1 MFSNKKLFLI
11 VMVLSILFLSTQ
23 VAFAQDIDNVTLG
36 DNGDNHVLSN
46 DNLYRMDV
54 LLNINARD
62 NHVLSNDNPKNKTV
76 FIISDSLGTN
86 ILDSASGDFYNNDNL
101 SGFDLVVRSGDQ
113 VNDMDEEELH
123 SLFESSD
130 AFIGEWIST
139 DVDSV
144 LTSLLTKYPEVSN
157 KELFLI
163 LELPSGNLNS
173 GSTSLNLVR
182 NNTLNYN
189 KIFSSCTDAELIEY
203 FENTKRGSSYT
214 DFSNYIEESSF
225 NDVFNQLVLY
235 KNLNDKDNLKDANG
249 NAIANAKVTV
259 TLNGA
264 KKVLTTNDKGQV
276 SHAISSTLAPKTYT
290 AQISF
295 DGDSNHIKSTAK
307 TTVVVKKATPKMTA
321 KSVTFKVKTK
331 TKKYS
336 ITLKDN
342 AGKVMKKVKVTIK
355 VNGKTYSAVTDNY
368 GKTTFKITK
377 LTKKGKFTA
386 TIKYAGSKY
395 FNALTKSVKITT
407 K

>member
-23 VAFAQDIDNVTLG
+23 VAFAQDSDNVTLG
-36 DNGDNHVLSN
+36 DNG
-46 DNLYRMDV
+46 
-54 LLNINARD
+54 D

-76 FIISDSLGTN
+76 FIISDSPGTN
-86 ILDSASGDFYNNDNL
+86 ILDSASGDIYNNDNL

-276 SHAISSTLAPKTYT
+276 SYAISSTLAPKTYT

-307 TTVVVKKATPKMTA
+307 TTVVVKKATPND
-321 KSVTFKVKTK
+321 S
-331 TKKYS
+331 
-336 ITLKDN
+336 
-342 AGKVMKKVKVTIK
+342 
-355 VNGKTYSAVTDNY
+355 
-368 GKTTFKITK
+368 
-377 LTKKGKFTA
+377 
-386 TIKYAGSKY
+386 
-395 FNALTKSVKITT
+395 
-407 K
+407 

>member
-1 MFSNKKLFLI
+1 
-11 VMVLSILFLSTQ
+11 MVI
-23 VAFAQDIDNVTLG
+23 
-36 DNGDNHVLSN
+36 
-46 DNLYRMDV
+46 
-54 LLNINARD
+54 
-62 NHVLSNDNPKNKTV
+62 
-76 FIISDSLGTN
+76 
-86 ILDSASGDFYNNDNL
+86 FYNNDNL

-113 VNDMDEEELH
+113 VKDMDEEELH

-189 KIFSSCTDAELIEY
+189 KIFSSYTDAELIEY

-276 SHAISSTLAPKTYT
+276 SYAISSTLAPKTYT

>member
-46 DNLYRMDV
+46 DN
-54 LLNINARD
+54 
-62 NHVLSNDNPKNKTV
+62 PKNKTV
-76 FIISDSLGTN
+76 FIISDSPGTN
-86 ILDSASGDFYNNDNL
+86 ILDSASGDIYNNDNL

-113 VNDMDEEELH
+113 VKDMDEEELH

-189 KIFSSCTDAELIEY
+189 KIFSSYTDAELIEY

-276 SHAISSTLAPKTYT
+276 SYAISSTLAPKTYT
-290 AQISF
+290 AQFHLMVIQ
-295 DGDSNHIKSTAK
+295 
-307 TTVVVKKATPKMTA
+307 
-321 KSVTFKVKTK
+321 
-331 TKKYS
+331 
-336 ITLKDN
+336 ITLNQLQKQ
-342 AGKVMKKVKVTIK
+342 
-355 VNGKTYSAVTDNY
+355 
-368 GKTTFKITK
+368 
-377 LTKKGKFTA
+377 L
-386 TIKYAGSKY
+386 
-395 FNALTKSVKITT
+395 L
-407 K
+407 